1 MALRDISAWSIRN
14 PVIPLVLFTG
24 LLVAGIVSFLRM
36 DVTNNPDVDF
46 PIVMVMI
53 SQPGA
58 APTEIENQI
67 TQRVESA
74 VRSIAGVNSIQ
85 STAREGA
92 SQTIVE
98 FEIGTDLI
106 EAVSEVET
114 AINDVR
120 GSLPDGIL
128 EPQVRKVNVVG
139 EPIGYIAVEADDMTL
154 EQLSWFIDDTVAKR
168 LLKINGMAEVNRF
181 GGVDR
186 QIEVILDPTRM
197 QSFGVTASQI
207 NAVLRQSNLDA
218 AGGLAEIGGTRQ
230 SLRVLGN
237 SDTAYKLSQAQI
249 QLGGGRSV
257 RLADIAKVR
266 DGFSERTSISE
277 VNGKEVVNFAMSRAR
292 GASDLATYDA
302 ALAEMDKI
310 EAENPGIKFIKL
322 STDTTYTRSQYKSS
336 MWALVE
342 GAVLAVVVVFIF
354 LRDWRATFISAVA
367 IPLSAIPTF
376 WFMDLLGFNLNF
388 LSLLALALVAGVLV
402 DDAIVEIE
410 NIVRHMRMGKTA
422 YQASID
428 AADEIG
434 LPVVAT
440 SFCIVAVF
448 LPVGLMPG
456 IAGQFFKN
464 FGITV
469 VVAVLMSLAVA
480 RMLTPLMAAYFLKAH
495 GEAEHGGGRWID
507 TYMRVLAWTLDT
519 GRMTARRVGLK
530 GPEHRGYYSV
540 ALLLAVLALL
550 AATGVAMF
558 AGFGAIS
565 GLGVPKAIAAAV
577 SSDSNTTI
585 HFLVSK
591 TFEVV
596 QLLLASLLALLA
608 GWLVFK
614 AIELLSP
621 LLRSSSPI
629 AKVVSVIIGIL
640 AVLAAAAAG
649 FVIVSGIVGMFGG
662 SPADAQAAQ
671 QASQAPA
678 SFDLVAL
685 DGIKLLAAAL
695 GMVGAIAAGTAA
707 FFGVRHVAANPL
719 AVNYMTARFYD
730 HRVWMLGIGWF
741 SFLVTI
747 VLFGQVPGQFQPT
760 IDDENSEVAIE
771 LVPGTTLADTKRVV
785 NSVANRL
792 RQEPEV
798 ERLLERIRLGDS
810 SSIFVKLKD
819 DRARTSVEFEREL
832 APVLAAFPDAR
843 VRFKSQSGGF
853 GSGRDMTVMLAGS
866 DPVLLEKTAAE
877 LVEEMKG
884 LKTLVAPRISADL
897 NRPEIII
904 TPRSKIAAELGV
916 TTAALSQTIRIATLG
931 EIEQNAAR
939 FSLSDRQIPIVVRL
953 SQESRTDFRTIEN
966 LPVQLTGGGTVPLS
980 RVADMTFGSGP
991 TAIQRYN
998 QNRRVLVGADLAA
1011 GVLKGEA
1018 QAQIDAL
1025 PVLKNLPVGVIRDVV
1040 GEEQWQAELI
1050 QNLIIAII
1058 AGVLLVFAVLVLLYK
1073 RLMSPLVNMTSLA
1086 LAPLG
1091 GILLIWL
1098 IGAPQSM
1105 PVYIGVLLL
1114 LGIVSKNSILLIDFA
1129 IEEMNKGVG
1138 KLDAIMDA
1146 GHKRAQPIVMTTVA
1160 MSAGMVPV
1168 ALSLSGDGAW
1178 RQPMG
1183 IVVMGGL
1190 VLSTLLTLLIVPAGF
1205 SLADGVEKRVGPW
1218 MRSRLLTYKP
1228 GDDTRP
1234 VSGAAEPDLPFP
1246 GLAKLPPAG
1255 HEPAE

>member
-14 PVIPLVLFTG
+14 PVIPLVFFTG
-24 LLVAGIVSFLRM
+24 LLFAGIVSFLRM

-46 PIVMVMI
+46 PAVRVNI

-58 APTEIENQI
+58 SPTEIENQI

-74 VRSIAGVNSIQ
+74 LRSISGVNSIQ
-85 STAREGA
+85 STAREGS
-92 SQTIVE
+92 SQTFVE
-98 FEIGTDLI
+98 FEIGTNLI
-106 EAVSEVET
+106 EAVNEVET
-114 AINDVR
+114 AIDSVR

-128 EPQVRKVNVVG
+128 EPQVSKVDVVG
-139 EPIGYIAVEADDMTL
+139 EPIGYVGVEANDMTL
-154 EQLSWFIDDTVAKR
+154 EQLSWFVDDTVAKR
-168 LLKINGMAEVNRF
+168 LLKIPGMAEVQRI

-186 QIEVILDPTRM
+186 QIEVILDPARM

-207 NAVLRQSNLDA
+207 NAALRQGNLDA

-237 SDTAYKLSQAQI
+237 SDTAFALSQTQI

-266 DGFSERTSISE
+266 DGYSERNSISE
-277 VNGKEVVNFAMSRAR
+277 VNGKEVVNFLMNRAR
-292 GASDLATYDA
+292 GASDLSVYDA
-302 ALAEMDKI
+302 ALEEMDKI
-310 EAENPGIKFIKL
+310 EAENEGVKFIKF
-322 STDTTYTRSQYKSS
+322 STSTTYTRGQYKSS

-342 GAVLAVVVVFIF
+342 GAVLAVVVVFLF

-376 WFMDLLGFNLNF
+376 WFMDMLGFNLNF

-410 NIVRHMRMGKTA
+410 NIVRHMRMGKSA

-456 IAGQFFKN
+456 VSGQFFQN

-469 VVAVLMSLAVA
+469 VIAVLMSLAVA
-480 RMLTPLMAAYFLKAH
+480 RMITPLMAAYFLKSKGH
-495 GEAEHGGGRWID
+495 AEHGEGPMID
-507 TYMRVLAWTLDT
+507 AYMRVLAWTLDT
-519 GRMTARRVGLK
+519 GKMAARRAGLD
-530 GPEHRGYYSV
+530 GPRYRALYV
-540 ALLLAVLALL
+540 PMLLLAVIVLL
-550 AATGVAMF
+550 AVPALTMFELASGSVSAKVAEWLS
-558 AGFGAIS
+558 APPPWK
-565 GLGVPKAIAAAV
+565 GLLGLDVHKQIAAAV
-577 SSDSNTTI
+577 SADTNTTANK
-585 HFLVSK
+585 LVAK
-591 TFEVV
+591 LFEVV
-596 QLLLASLLALLA
+596 IVLFVSLASFLAA
-608 GWLVFK
+608 FVTFR
-614 AIELLSP
+614 AIEGPAGGDS
-621 LLRSSSPI
+621 
-629 AKVVSVIIGIL
+629 AL
-640 AVLAAAAAG
+640 AR
-649 FVIVSGIVGMFGG
+649 
-662 SPADAQAAQ
+662 
-671 QASQAPA
+671 
-678 SFDLVAL
+678 
-685 DGIKLLAAAL
+685 
-695 GMVGAIAAGTAA
+695 GT
-707 FFGVRHVAANPL
+707 RW
-719 AVNYMTARFYD
+719 MTARFYD

-741 SFLVTI
+741 SLLITI
-747 VLFGQVPGQFQPT
+747 ILFGQIPGQFQPT
-760 IDDENSEVAIE
+760 IDDENSRVEIE
-771 LVPGTTLADTKRVV
+771 MVPGTTLAETKRVV
-785 NSVANRL
+785 NAIGDQIRG
-792 RQEPEV
+792 EPEV
-798 ERLLERIRLGDS
+798 ERLLERIRLGET
-810 SSIFVKLKD
+810 SSIFVKLKE
-819 DRARTSVEFEREL
+819 DRARTSIEFEREL
-832 APVLAAFPDAR
+832 APKLAQFPDAR
-843 VRFKSQSGGF
+843 VRFQSQSGGF

-866 DPVLLEKTAAE
+866 DPVLLDQTATR

-884 LKTLVAPRISADL
+884 LKSLVAPRISADL

-904 TPRSKIAAELGV
+904 TPRDKIAAELGI

-953 SQESRTDFRTIEN
+953 SEEARTDYRTIEN
-966 LPVQLTGGGTVPLS
+966 LPVPLANGGSVPLS
-980 RVADMTFGSGP
+980 RVADITFGSGP

-998 QNRRVLVGADLAA
+998 QNRRVLVGADLAS

-1025 PVLKNLPVGVIRDVV
+1025 PVLQELPVGVIRDVV
-1040 GEEQWQAELI
+1040 GEEEWQAELV
-1050 QNLIIAII
+1050 QNLIIAVI

-1091 GILLIWL
+1091 GVLLIWL
-1098 IGAPQSM
+1098 LGQPNSM
-1105 PVYIGVLLL
+1105 PVYIGILLL

-1138 KLDAIMDA
+1138 KLDAILDA

-1160 MSAGMVPV
+1160 MTAGMVPV

-1183 IVVMGGL
+1183 IVVIGGL
-1190 VLSTLLTLLIVPAGF
+1190 ILSTLLTLLIVPAGF
-1205 SLADGVEKRVGPW
+1205 SLADGFEKRVGPW
-1218 MRSRLLTYKP
+1218 LRARMLTYKP
-1228 GDDTRP
+1228 GDENESAPTLPER
-1234 VSGAAEPDLPFP
+1234 PFP
-1246 GLAKLPPAG
+1246 GLAKLPPPG
-1255 HEPAE
+1255 GEPAE

>member
-14 PVIPLVLFTG
+14 PVIPLVAFTV
-24 LLVAGIVSFLRM
+24 LLLAGIVSFMRM
-36 DVTNNPDVDF
+36 DVTNNPDVEF
-46 PIVMVMI
+46 PAVIVNI
-53 SQPGA
+53 AQPGA
-58 APTEIENQI
+58 SPTEIENQI

-74 VRSIAGVNSIQ
+74 LRSITGVNSIQ
-85 STAREGA
+85 STAREGS
-92 SQTIVE
+92 SQTFVE
-98 FEIGTDLI
+98 FEIGTNLI
-106 EAVSEVET
+106 EAVNEVET
-114 AINDVR
+114 AIDSVR

-139 EPIGYIAVEADDMTL
+139 EPIGYVAVEANDMTI

-168 LLKINGMAEVNRF
+168 LLKIEGMAEVSRF

-186 QIEVILDPTRM
+186 QIEVILDPARM

-237 SDTAYKLSQAQI
+237 SDTAYALSQTQL
-249 QLGGGRSV
+249 QLGGGRTV
-257 RLADIAKVR
+257 RLADVAKVR
-266 DGFSERTSISE
+266 DGYSERTSISE
-277 VNGKEVVNFAMSRAR
+277 VNGREVVNFAMSRAR
-292 GASDLATYDA
+292 GASDLTVYDA
-302 ALAEMDKI
+302 ALEEMSQI
-310 EAENPGIKFIKL
+310 EAENPGVKFIKL
-322 STDTTYTRSQYKSS
+322 STTTTYTRGQYNSS
-336 MWALVE
+336 IWALVE
-342 GAVLAVVVVFIF
+342 GAVLAVVVVFLF

-376 WFMDLLGFNLNF
+376 FFMDYLGFNLNF

-456 IAGQFFKN
+456 VSGQFFQN

-480 RMLTPLMAAYFLKAH
+480 RMITPLMAAYFLKAKGH
-495 GEAEHGGGRWID
+495 ADHGGGRALD
-507 TYMRVLAWTLDT
+507 AYMEVLAWTLDT
-519 GRMTARRVGLK
+519 GKMAARRAGLS
-530 GPEHRGYYSV
+530 GPRRRFLYV
-540 ALLLAVLALL
+540 PALLLTVIVLL
-550 AATGVAMF
+550 AVPALAMF
-558 AGFGAIS
+558 ELASGSVTGAWQ
-565 GLGVPKAIAAAV
+565 GLLGLNVHKQIAA
-577 SSDSNTTI
+577 TI
-585 HFLVSK
+585 SADTNATAYKLVAK
-591 TFEVV
+591 VFEVV
-596 QLLLASLLALLA
+596 IVLFVSLASL
-608 GWLVFK
+608 V
-614 AIELLSP
+614 
-621 LLRSSSPI
+621 
-629 AKVVSVIIGIL
+629 
-640 AVLAAAAAG
+640 
-649 FVIVSGIVGMFGG
+649 
-662 SPADAQAAQ
+662 
-671 QASQAPA
+671 
-678 SFDLVAL
+678 
-685 DGIKLLAAAL
+685 AAL
-695 GMVGAIAAGTAA
+695 GTFKLIEAGAAGGSAMARGT
-707 FFGVRHVAANPL
+707 RWL
-719 AVNYMTARFYD
+719 TARFYD

-741 SFLVTI
+741 SLLVTI
-747 VLFGQVPGQFQPT
+747 LLFGQIPGQFQPT
-760 IDDENSEVAIE
+760 IDDENSQVEIE
-771 LVPGTTLADTKRVV
+771 MVPGTTLAQTKAAV
-785 NSVANRL
+785 NAVADRL

-798 ERLLERIRLGDS
+798 ERLLERIRLGES
-810 SSIFVKLKD
+810 SSIFIKLKE
-819 DRARTSVEFEREL
+819 DRERSSVEFEREL
-832 APVLAAFPDAR
+832 APALAQMPDAR
-843 VRFKSQSGGF
+843 VRFRSQSGGF
-853 GSGRDMTVMLAGS
+853 GSGRDITVMLAGS
-866 DPVLLEKTAAE
+866 DPVLLDQTATR

-884 LKTLVAPRISADL
+884 LKSLVAPRISADI

-904 TPRSKIAAELGV
+904 TPRDKIAAELGI

-953 SQESRTDFRTIEN
+953 SEEARTDFRTIEN
-966 LPVQLTGGGTVPLS
+966 LPVPLASGGSVPLS
-980 RVADMTFGSGP
+980 RVADISFGSGP

-1025 PVLKNLPVGVIRDVV
+1025 PVLKELPTGVIRDVV
-1040 GEEQWQAELI
+1040 GEDQWQQELV
-1050 QNLIIAII
+1050 QNLIIAVIS
-1058 AGVLLVFAVLVLLYK
+1058 GVLLVFAVLVLLYK
-1073 RLMSPLVNMTSLA
+1073 RVMSPLVNMTSLA

-1091 GILLIWL
+1091 GVLLIWL
-1098 IGAPQSM
+1098 LGQPNSM
-1105 PVYIGVLLL
+1105 PVYIGILLL

-1138 KLDAIMDA
+1138 KLEAIMDA

-1160 MSAGMVPV
+1160 MTAGMVPV

-1183 IVVMGGL
+1183 IVVIGGL
-1190 VLSTLLTLLIVPAGF
+1190 ILSTLLTLLIVPAGF
-1205 SLADGVEKRVGPW
+1205 SLADGFEKRVGPW
-1218 MRSRLLTYKP
+1218 LRTRMLTYKP

-1234 VSGAAEPDLPFP
+1234 LGDPEPDLPFP
-1246 GLAKLPPAG
+1246 GLPGGVKPTPARRLPPG
-1255 HEPAE
+1255 TEPAE

>member
-24 LLVAGIVSFLRM
+24 LLFAGIVSFMRL

-46 PIVMVMI
+46 PAVVVNIA
-53 SQPGA
+53 QPGA
-58 APTEIENQI
+58 SPTEIENQI

-74 VRSIAGVNSIQ
+74 LRSINGVNSIQ
-85 STAREGA
+85 STAREG
-92 SQTIVE
+92 SSNTFVE
-98 FEIGTDLI
+98 FEIGTNLI
-106 EAVSEVET
+106 EAVNEVET
-114 AINDVR
+114 AIDSVR

-128 EPQVRKVNVVG
+128 EPRVQKVNVVG
-139 EPIGYIAVEADDMTL
+139 EPIGYTAVEADDMTI

-168 LLKINGMAEVNRF
+168 LLKIEGMAEVQRF

-186 QIEVILDPTRM
+186 EIEVILDPARM
-197 QSFGVTASQI
+197 QSLGVTASQI

-237 SDTAYKLSQAQI
+237 SDTAFALSQTQI
-249 QLGGGRSV
+249 QLGGGRTV
-257 RLADIAKVR
+257 KLADVAKVR
-266 DGFSERTSISE
+266 DGYSERTSISE
-277 VNGKEVVNFAMSRAR
+277 VNGKEVVNFLMNRAR
-292 GASDLATYDA
+292 GASDLAVYDA
-302 ALAEMDKI
+302 ALVEMDKI
-310 EAENPGIKFIKL
+310 EAENEGVKFIKL
-322 STDTTYTRSQYKSS
+322 STSTTYTRDQYLSS
-336 MWALVE
+336 LWALVE
-342 GAVLAVVVVFIF
+342 GAVLAVVVVFLF

-410 NIVRHMRMGKTA
+410 NIVRHMRMGKSA

-456 IAGQFFKN
+456 VSGQFFQN
-464 FGITV
+464 FGLTV

-480 RMLTPLMAAYFLKAH
+480 RMITPLMAAYFLKAK
-495 GEAEHGGGRWID
+495 GLAEHGDGPMVQS
-507 TYMRVLAWTLDT
+507 YMRVLAWTLDK
-519 GRMTARRVGLK
+519 GKMIARRAGLE
-530 GPEHRGYYSV
+530 GPRNRFGYV
-540 ALLLAVLALL
+540 LGLLLVVITLLVVPALVLFEVFSGSV
-550 AATGVAMF
+550 TGLWK
-558 AGFGAIS
+558 
-565 GLGVPKAIAAAV
+565 GLIGLDVHKQIAASV
-577 SSDSNTTI
+577 SADSNT
-585 HFLVSK
+585 FVYKLVAK
-591 TFEVV
+591 VFEVV
-596 QLLLASLLALLA
+596 IVLTTSVLSFLA
-608 GWLVFK
+608 GYFTFRL
-614 AIELLSP
+614 IELP
-621 LLRSSSPI
+621 
-629 AKVVSVIIGIL
+629 A
-640 AVLAAAAAG
+640 
-649 FVIVSGIVGMFGG
+649 GG
-662 SPADAQAAQ
+662 SSRFAR
-671 QASQAPA
+671 S
-678 SFDLVAL
+678 
-685 DGIKLLAAAL
+685 
-695 GMVGAIAAGTAA
+695 M
-707 FFGVRHVAANPL
+707 RW
-719 AVNYMTARFYD
+719 MTARFYD
-730 HRVWMLGIGWF
+730 HRIWMLGAGWF
-741 SFLVTI
+741 SFLMTI
-747 VLFGQVPGQFQPT
+747 LLFGQAPAQFQPS
-760 IDDENSEVAIE
+760 IDDENSRVEIE
-771 LVPGTTLADTKRVV
+771 MVPGTTLADTKRIV
-785 NSVANRL
+785 NGVAARL

-798 ERLLERIRLGDS
+798 ERLLERIRQGET

-819 DRARTSVEFEREL
+819 DRARTSIEFEREL
-832 APVLAAFPDAR
+832 APVLAQVPDAR
-843 VRFKSQSGGF
+843 VRFQSQSGGF

-866 DPVLLEKTAAE
+866 DPVLLDQTATQ
-877 LVEEMKG
+877 LVEQMKG
-884 LKTLVAPRISADL
+884 LRSLVAPRISADL

-904 TPRSKIAAELGV
+904 TPRTQIAAELGV

-953 SQESRTDFRTIEN
+953 SEQARTDFRTIEN
-966 LPVQLTGGGTVPLS
+966 LPVPTANGGSVPLS
-980 RVADMTFGSGP
+980 RVADISFGSGP

-1011 GVLKGEA
+1011 GVLKGDA

-1025 PVLKNLPVGVIRDVV
+1025 PVLQELPTGVIRDVV

-1050 QNLIIAII
+1050 TNLIIAII
-1058 AGVLLVFAVLVLLYK
+1058 SGVLLVFAVLVLLYK

-1091 GILLIWL
+1091 GVVLIWL
-1098 IGAPQSM
+1098 LGQPQSM
-1105 PVYIGVLLL
+1105 PVYIGILLL

-1129 IEEMNKGVG
+1129 IEEMNKGVPQIE
-1138 KLDAIMDA
+1138 AIMDA

-1160 MSAGMVPV
+1160 MTAGMVPV
-1168 ALSLSGDGAW
+1168 ALSLTGDGAW

-1183 IVVMGGL
+1183 IVVIGGL

-1205 SLADGVEKRVGPW
+1205 SLADSFEKRVGPW
-1218 MRSRLLTYKP
+1218 LRNRLLTYKP

-1234 VSGAAEPDLPFP
+1234 HGEGEPDLPFP
-1246 GLAKLPPAG
+1246 GLPGNASPIPARRLPPG

>member
-24 LLVAGIVSFLRM
+24 ILFAGIVSFMRM
-36 DVTNNPDVDF
+36 DVTNNPDVEF
-46 PIVMVMI
+46 PAVVVNIA
-53 SQPGA
+53 QPGA
-58 APTEIENQI
+58 SPTEIENQI

-74 VRSIAGVNSIQ
+74 LRSINGVNSIQ
-85 STAREGA
+85 STASEGG
-92 SQTIVE
+92 SNTFVE
-98 FEIGTDLI
+98 FEIGTNLI
-106 EAVSEVET
+106 EAVNEVET
-114 AINDVR
+114 AIDGVR

-128 EPQVRKVNVVG
+128 EPRVQKVNVVG
-139 EPIGYIAVEADDMTL
+139 EPIGYVAVEADDMTL

-168 LLKINGMAEVNRF
+168 LLKIDGMAEVGRF

-186 QIEVILDPTRM
+186 QIEVILDPARM

-207 NAVLRQSNLDA
+207 NGALRQGNLDA

-237 SDTAYKLSQAQI
+237 SDTAYALSQTQI

-257 RLADIAKVR
+257 RLADIATVR
-266 DGFSERTSISE
+266 DGFSERSSISE
-277 VNGKEVVNFAMSRAR
+277 VNGKEVVNFYMNRAR
-292 GASDLATYDA
+292 GASDLSVYDA

-310 EAENPGIKFIKL
+310 EAENEGVEFIKL
-322 STDTTYTRSQYKSS
+322 STSTTYTRGQYNSS
-336 MWALVE
+336 IWALVE
-342 GAVLAVVVVFIF
+342 GAVLAVVVVFLF

-376 WFMDLLGFNLNF
+376 FFMDMLNFNLNF

-410 NIVRHMRMGKTA
+410 NIVRHMRMGKSA

-456 IAGQFFKN
+456 VSGQFFQN

-469 VVAVLMSLAVA
+469 VIAVLMSLAVA
-480 RMLTPLMAAYFLKAH
+480 RMITPLMAAYFLKSKGHAD
-495 GEAEHGGGRWID
+495 HGGGPALAS
-507 TYMRVLAWTLDT
+507 YMRVLAWTLST
-519 GRMTARRVGLK
+519 GRMAARRVGLA
-530 GPEHRGYYSV
+530 GPRRRALYV
-540 ALLLAVLALL
+540 PALLLTVIILLLVPAL
-550 AATGVAMF
+550 AMF
-558 AGFGAIS
+558 ELASGSVSGALAQGAGAAPPWK
-565 GLGVPKAIAAAV
+565 GLIGLEVHKDIAAAV
-577 SSDSNTTI
+577 SADVNSTAYKVVAK
-585 HFLVSK
+585 L
-591 TFEVV
+591 FEIVIV
-596 QLLLASLLALLA
+596 LLISLLSFLA
-608 GWLVFK
+608 AVAVFK
-614 AIELLSP
+614 LIELPARGDSAFA
-621 LLRSSSPI
+621 R
-629 AKVVSVIIGIL
+629 
-640 AVLAAAAAG
+640 
-649 FVIVSGIVGMFGG
+649 G
-662 SPADAQAAQ
+662 S
-671 QASQAPA
+671 
-678 SFDLVAL
+678 
-685 DGIKLLAAAL
+685 
-695 GMVGAIAAGTAA
+695 
-707 FFGVRHVAANPL
+707 RW
-719 AVNYMTARFYD
+719 MTARFYD
-730 HRVWMLGIGWF
+730 HRIWMLGIGWF
-741 SFLVTI
+741 SLLITI
-747 VLFGQVPGQFQPT
+747 VLFGQIPGQFQPT
-760 IDDENSEVAIE
+760 IDDENSRVEIEV
-771 LVPGTTLADTKRVV
+771 VPGTTLTETKRVV
-785 NSVANRL
+785 NSVADRL

-798 ERLLERIRLGDS
+798 ERMLERIRLGDT
-810 SSIFVKLKD
+810 SSIFVKLKE

-832 APVLAAFPDAR
+832 APVLARFPDAR
-843 VRFKSQSGGF
+843 VRFQSQSGGF

-866 DPVLLEKTAAE
+866 DPVLLEQTANQ
-877 LVEEMKG
+877 LVEQMRG
-884 LKTLVAPRISADL
+884 LPSLVAPRISADL

-904 TPRSKIAAELGV
+904 TPRDKIAADLGI

-953 SQESRTDFRTIEN
+953 SEEARSDYRTIEN
-966 LPVQLTGGGTVPLS
+966 LPVPLAGGGSVPLS
-980 RVADMTFGSGP
+980 RVADITFGSGP

-998 QNRRVLVGADLAA
+998 QNRRVLVGADLSA

-1025 PVLKNLPVGVIRDVV
+1025 PVLQDLPVGVIRDVV
-1040 GEEQWQAELI
+1040 GEEEWQAELI
-1050 QNLIIAII
+1050 TNLIIAII

-1098 IGAPQSM
+1098 LGQPQSM
-1105 PVYIGVLLL
+1105 PVYIGILLL

-1138 KLDAIMDA
+1138 QLDAIMDA

-1160 MSAGMVPV
+1160 MTAGMVPV

-1183 IVVMGGL
+1183 IVVIGGL

-1205 SLADGVEKRVGPW
+1205 SLADSFEKRVGPW
-1218 MRSRLLTYKP
+1218 LRSRMLTYKP
-1228 GDDTRP
+1228 GDENREY
-1234 VSGAAEPDLPFP
+1234 GAVPDRAFP
-1246 GLAKLPPAG
+1246 GLAKLPPG
-1255 HEPAE
+1255 SEPAE